1 MKILIH
7 APSDTVAGGCESI
20 HQFCDALNENF
31 ETYICY
37 HHNPNSQIP
46 KKFEIYNI
54 KKSKYFDDPSTIH
67 IIPESAVKYF
77 YNKIIRGVKVIY
89 WLSVDNY
96 LGLKDYNPLYKLIRY
111 IKSFKNRIS
120 LRKLNKCY
128 HLSQSEYANLFLTKK
143 KISYFFIGDYIN
155 QNYKKLDIDHSKKEN
170 IVIYNPR
177 KGMHL
182 TKKIMNKSKFKFIP
196 IINMNNLEII
206 ELMKISKIYIDFGRF
221 PGRDR
226 IPREAVLSD
235 NIIIIGKRGSG
246 SNDLDFPIQKKY
258 KINIKS
264 SNFAEKV
271 TQMIEYSFN
280 NYNDSLADFKNFKN
294 QLIDEKNNFKI
305 RAQESLKDLISK
317 IDN

>member
-1 MKILIH
+1 
-7 APSDTVAGGCESI
+7 
-20 HQFCDALNENF
+20 
-31 ETYICY
+31 
-37 HHNPNSQIP
+37 
-46 KKFEIYNI
+46 
-54 KKSKYFDDPSTIH
+54 
-67 IIPESAVKYF
+67 
-77 YNKIIRGVKVIY
+77 
-89 WLSVDNY
+89 
-96 LGLKDYNPLYKLIRY
+96 
-111 IKSFKNRIS
+111 
-120 LRKLNKCY
+120 
-128 HLSQSEYANLFLTKK
+128 
-143 KISYFFIGDYIN
+143 
-155 QNYKKLDIDHSKKEN
+155 
-170 IVIYNPR
+170 
-177 KGMHL
+177 
-182 TKKIMNKSKFKFIP
+182 MNKSKFKFIP